1 MIITGVD
8 HSHEDLLEWWLKNVY
23 KHHNYN
29 VEVGVMDFGM
39 SPALRGRLEDNYPAT
54 FSRPF
59 NGTKARKIG
68 WFYKVQAV
76 MDCPSKSVCWL
87 DVDCEILTDISDVYN
102 LVPPGMIGLTRDW
115 VRGNWWATGVIVV
128 NDRPSL
134 LEHWDRRLNADDG
147 IRGDQEALYE
157 LIGNKEH
164 EQIQEL
170 PQDYQWLR
178 ISLNKGKDSPTKKV
192 IHWTG
197 PRGKEFIRETLMKG
211 GSFKG
216 QVV

>member
-157 LIGNKEH
+157 LVGNKEH
-164 EQIQEL
+164 EQIQE
-170 PQDYQWLR
+170 
-178 ISLNKGKDSPTKKV
+178 LNKGKDSPTKKV

-197 PRGKEFIRETLMKG
+197 PRGKQFIRDHLMKG
-211 GSFKG
+211 GTFKG
-216 QVV
+216 QQV

>member
-1 MIITGVD
+1 MIVTGVD

-157 LIGNKEH
+157 LVGNKEH

-197 PRGKEFIRETLMKG
+197 PRGKEHIRKNLMNEI
-211 GSFKG
+211 
-216 QVV
+216 

>member
-157 LIGNKEH
+157 LVGNKEH

-197 PRGKEFIRETLMKG
+197 PRGKQFIRETLMKG
-211 GSFKG
+211 GVFKG
-216 QVV
+216 QQV

>member
-157 LIGNKEH
+157 LVGNKEH

-178 ISLNKGKDSPTKKV
+178 ISLNKHKDSPTKKV

-197 PRGKEFIRETLMKG
+197 PRGKQFIRDHLMKG
-211 GSFKG
+211 GTFKG

>member
-39 SPALRGRLEDNYPAT
+39 SPALRGRLEDNYPAI

-157 LIGNKEH
+157 LVGNKEH
-164 EQIQEL
+164 EHIQEL

-197 PRGKEFIRETLMKG
+197 PRGKEHIRKNLMNEI
-211 GSFKG
+211 
-216 QVV
+216 

>member
-157 LIGNKEH
+157 LVGNKEQ

-197 PRGKEFIRETLMKG
+197 PRGKEHIRKNLMNEI
-211 GSFKG
+211 
-216 QVV
+216 

>member
-157 LIGNKEH
+157 LVGNKEH

-197 PRGKEFIRETLMKG
+197 PRGKQFIRETLMKG
-211 GSFKG
+211 GTFNG
-216 QVV
+216 QQV

>member
-157 LIGNKEH
+157 LVGNKEH

-197 PRGKEFIRETLMKG
+197 PRGKQFIRETLMKG
-211 GSFKG
+211 GVYKG
-216 QVV
+216 QQV

>member
-157 LIGNKEH
+157 LVGNKEH

-197 PRGKEFIRETLMKG
+197 PRGKEHIRKNLMNEI
-211 GSFKG
+211 
-216 QVV
+216 

>member
-1 MIITGVD
+1 MIISGVD

-157 LIGNKEH
+157 LVGNKEH

-197 PRGKEFIRETLMKG
+197 PRGKQFIRDHLMKG
-211 GSFKG
+211 GTFKG
-216 QVV
+216 QQV